1 MEKCN
6 SCGKEDAE
14 YEVFGTSKKIC
25 SECIG
30 GFFTCPRC
38 GRVFKQDDY
47 TFGDAGNDFC
57 AECSKKLKLES
68 W

>member
-6 SCGKEDAE
+6 SCGKEDE
-14 YEVFGTSKKIC
+14 KIC

-47 TFGDAGNDFC
+47 TFGDAGNGFC
-57 AECSKKLKLES
+57 AECSKKN
-68 W
+68 